1 MTSTVETPAS
11 AVAPAHRGR
20 LLNVLGVAFG
30 LAVIIGNTIGMG
42 ILRTPGE
49 IAARLP
55 SPSLFLLVW
64 VVGGCYA
71 LLGAISL
78 SELGAMIPRSG
89 GQYVFVRHA
98 LGEYAGFL
106 VGWSDWI
113 STCGSAAAVAMVMA
127 EYITELVL
135 PLAGRVTVIAAAAVI
150 AFAVLQWRGVKWGD
164 GAQQLTSLIKTLVL
178 VALVAAC
185 FLLPVQSA
193 APAPAAAAIPHGVA
207 LFAAIT
213 IALQGVIYT
222 YDGWNGVIYFS
233 EEVRN
238 PGRDIPRAMMLGVV
252 AVIVIYLALNVAFL
266 HVVPIGGMAGQTL
279 VAGTA
284 AGALFG
290 PRGDTIIHI
299 IMVLSLL
306 SSVNALVLMAS
317 RVPYALARDRLL
329 PARLTAVNHGG
340 TPTPALVAGLAIS
353 LIFIVTGTFD
363 QVLALLAFFF
373 VLNYLLSFTSVF
385 VLRRREPD
393 VPRPYR
399 AWGYPWTTGVALVGS
414 AAFLVSA
421 VIGDRANSVRSIIIL
436 GLTWP
441 LFLIIRRVRGPGG
454 APAEADGA

>member
-1 MTSTVETPAS
+1 MLETPPRAKS
-11 AVAPAHRGR
+11 PVPKGR
-20 LLNVLGVAFG
+20 LLSVLGVAFG

-64 VVGGCYA
+64 VAGGLYA

-113 STCGSAAAVAMVMA
+113 STCGSAAAVSMVMA
-127 EYITELVL
+127 EYLTELVP
-135 PLAGRVTVIAAAAVI
+135 PLAGRAAVIAAATVI
-150 AFAVLQWRGVKWGD
+150 AFAVLQWRGVKWSD

-185 FLLPVQSA
+185 FLVPAQGA
-193 APAPAAAAIPHGVA
+193 APAPMPAAIPHGVA

-233 EEVRN
+233 EEVRD
-238 PGRDIPRAMMLGVV
+238 PGRDIPRATILGVV
-252 AVIVIYLALNVAFL
+252 AVIVIYLALNLAFL

-299 IMVLSLL
+299 VMVLSLL

-329 PARLTAVNHGG
+329 PAGLTGVNQGG
-340 TPTPALVAGLAIS
+340 TPTPALVAGSVIS
-353 LIFIVTGTFD
+353 LIFIMTGTFD

-385 VLRRREPD
+385 VLRRREPAA
-393 VPRPYR
+393 PRPYR

-414 AAFLVSA
+414 GAFLVSA
-421 VIGDRANSVRSIIIL
+421 VIGDRANSVHSIIVL
-436 GLTWP
+436 ALTWP
-441 LFLIIRRVRGPGG
+441 LFLIIRRLRRPDPRAGS
-454 APAEADGA
+454 DGA

>member
-1 MTSTVETPAS
+1 MLETPPRAKS
-11 AVAPAHRGR
+11 PVPKGR
-20 LLNVLGVAFG
+20 LLSVLGVAFG

-64 VVGGCYA
+64 VAGGLYA

-113 STCGSAAAVAMVMA
+113 STCGSAAAVSMVMA
-127 EYITELVL
+127 EYLTELVP
-135 PLAGRVTVIAAAAVI
+135 PLAGRAAVIAAATVI
-150 AFAVLQWRGVKWGD
+150 AFAVLQWRGVKWSD

-185 FLLPVQSA
+185 FLVPAQGA
-193 APAPAAAAIPHGVA
+193 APAPAPAAIPHGVA

-233 EEVRN
+233 EEVRD
-238 PGRDIPRAMMLGVV
+238 PGRDIPRATMLGVV
-252 AVIVIYLALNVAFL
+252 AVIVIYLALNLAFL

-299 IMVLSLL
+299 VMLLSLL

-329 PARLTAVNHGG
+329 PAGLTGVNQGG
-340 TPTPALVAGLAIS
+340 TPTPALVAGSVIS
-353 LIFIVTGTFD
+353 LIFIMTGTFD

-385 VLRRREPD
+385 VLRRREPAA
-393 VPRPYR
+393 PRPYR

-414 AAFLVSA
+414 GAFLVSA
-421 VIGDRANSVRSIIIL
+421 VIGDRANSVHSIIVL
-436 GLTWP
+436 ALTWP
-441 LFLIIRRVRGPGG
+441 LFLIIRRLRRPDPRAGS
-454 APAEADGA
+454 DGA

>member
-1 MTSTVETPAS
+1 MTSMLETPPRAKS
-11 AVAPAHRGR
+11 PVPKGR
-20 LLNVLGVAFG
+20 LLSVLGVAFV

-64 VVGGCYA
+64 VAGGLYA

-113 STCGSAAAVAMVMA
+113 STCGSAAAVSMVIA
-127 EYITELVL
+127 EYLTELVP
-135 PLAGRVTVIAAAAVI
+135 PLAGRAAVIAAATVI
-150 AFAVLQWRGVKWGD
+150 AFAVLQWRGVKWSD

-185 FLLPVQSA
+185 FLVPAQGA
-193 APAPAAAAIPHGVA
+193 APAPAPAAIHHGVA

-213 IALQGVIYT
+213 IAPQGVIYT

-233 EEVRN
+233 EEVRD
-238 PGRDIPRAMMLGVV
+238 PGRDIPRATMLGVV
-252 AVIVIYLALNVAFL
+252 AVIVIYLALNLAFL

-299 IMVLSLL
+299 VMVLSLL

-329 PARLTAVNHGG
+329 PAGLTGVNQGG
-340 TPTPALVAGLAIS
+340 TPTPALVAGSVIS
-353 LIFIVTGTFD
+353 LIFIMTGTFD

-385 VLRRREPD
+385 VLRRREPAA
-393 VPRPYR
+393 PRPYR

-414 AAFLVSA
+414 GAFLVSA
-421 VIGDRANSVRSIIIL
+421 VIGDRANSVHSIIVL
-436 GLTWP
+436 AL
-441 LFLIIRRVRGPGG
+441 
-454 APAEADGA
+454 

>member
-1 MTSTVETPAS
+1 MTATLETEPR
-11 AVAPAHRGR
+11 AVPPVHRGR
-20 LLNVLGVAFG
+20 LLSVLGVAFG

-64 VVGGCYA
+64 VAGGLYA

-113 STCGSAAAVAMVMA
+113 SGCGSAAAVSMVMA
-127 EYITELVL
+127 EYLTELVP
-135 PLAGRVTVIAAAAVI
+135 PLAGRATVIAAATVI

-185 FLLPVQSA
+185 FLVPAQHA
-193 APAPAAAAIPHGVA
+193 APAPAPAAISHGVA

-213 IALQGVIYT
+213 LALQGVIYT

-233 EEVRN
+233 EELRN
-238 PGRDIPRAMMLGVV
+238 PGRDIPRAMILGVV
-252 AVIVIYLALNVAFL
+252 AVIVIYLGLNVAFL
-266 HVVPIGGMAGQTL
+266 HVVPIGAMAGQTL

-290 PRGDTIIHI
+290 PRGNTIIRVV
-299 IMVLSLL
+299 MVLSLL

-329 PARLTAVNHGG
+329 PASLTAVNRGG
-340 TPTPALVAGLAIS
+340 TPTPALAVGLVIS
-353 LIFIVTGTFD
+353 LIFIMTGTFD

-385 VLRRREPD
+385 VLRRREPSA
-393 VPRPYR
+393 PRPYR
-399 AWGYPWTTGVALVGS
+399 VWGYPWTTGVALVGS

-421 VIGDRANSVRSIIIL
+421 VIGDRANSVRSIIVL
-436 GLTWP
+436 ALTWP
-441 LFLIIRRVRGPGG
+441 LFLIIRRLRRPDAHAGSGG
-454 APAEADGA
+454 A